1 MPHFAE
7 RENALLKRL
16 QPADTEDEFT
26 ATTKVRASVHAL
38 VRVCVSLCVSVCVRA
53 CVSMH
58 VPARRSCANVSG
70 CAWLSARTRSFLFA
84 CTCVLDRSAT
94 VSALPV
100 SVRASVCLCAYF
112 GALASVR
119 DGVPILQVSLPIAR
133 CLLSAAGRGGQARA
147 HLACGPAAAHC
158 CKAAHSRRRRHL
170 GR

>member
-38 VRVCVSLCVSVCVRA
+38 VRVCVSLCVSVCVCA
-53 CVSMH
+53 CVSLH

-84 CTCVLDRSAT
+84 RTCVLDRLQCAPRVCASKR
-94 VSALPV
+94 VSLCILWCAG
-100 SVRASVCLCAYF
+100 VRA
-112 GALASVR
+112 
-119 DGVPILQVSLPIAR
+119 
-133 CLLSAAGRGGQARA
+133 
-147 HLACGPAAAHC
+147 
-158 CKAAHSRRRRHL
+158 
-170 GR
+170 